1 MKKMSLMF
9 PRKMKYTY
17 YVCSLIFVLSQVVLS
32 LANSISVYVLGK
44 IFDSIS
50 LHNVLIYLIIVLI
63 SIYILEGILVVI
75 RDIFREIVK
84 TDMQNALRNRLISGY
99 FSVETN
105 NDINK
110 HGEIFEMIV
119 TQSNEF
125 CFDSWQLLCKS
136 IEIITSITVTAYII
150 LSMNVTLSALLL
162 IVIPILSFITIKAMS
177 VASKTHVT
185 RQKANRIYMGIFSE
199 MVYVAKEIRIFNI
212 YGVLGKKFYEAKE
225 QKFAADLKHKRA
237 ILFCRVI
244 EKVSYI
250 IAYVFVLCF
259 GLFLKSKGTLSIGA
273 IIAFMG
279 YVSILLE
286 QFSQINYIYD
296 MRVNNNY
303 LYKAFE
309 PFLENLNEDEKSN
322 KRLDK
327 EIISLKADNIC
338 FAYSEGDM
346 IISNLSFEIKSGDL
360 VFINGASGLGKST
373 LLKLLIKILNVKN
386 GKLMLNGIDYT
397 ELFSEDIRKH
407 IAYLSQKPFIF
418 DGTIF
423 ENIKW
428 ANEKISEKDAAV
440 ALESVGLYELGLDE
454 FIGET
459 GRQLSGGEKQRIAL
473 ARCIVKKAPVLI
485 FDEPFSQIDIASERI
500 ISEYILKQKNKI
512 RIIVSHNLE
521 MQKYADIVIS
531 FNDGEINVQNIKA
544 TNIKA

>member
-63 SIYILEGILVVI
+63 FMYVLEGLFIVI
-75 RDIFREIVK
+75 RDIFREIIK
-84 TDMQNALRNRLISGY
+84 TDMQSSLRNRLMLGY
-99 FSVETN
+99 FSTETDN
-105 NDINK
+105 GIDK

-125 CFDSWQLLCKS
+125 CFDSWQMICKG
-136 IEIITSITVTAYII
+136 IEITTSIGVTTYII
-150 LSMNVTLSALLL
+150 LHMNVSLSVVLL
-162 IVIPILSFITIKAMS
+162 IIIPILSFITIKAMS
-177 VASKTHVT
+177 IASKTHII
-185 RQKANRIYMGIFSE
+185 RQNADRTYMGIFSE
-199 MVYVAKEIRIFNI
+199 ITYLAKEIRIFNI
-212 YGVLGKKFYEAKE
+212 YNVLGNKFHEAKE
-225 QKFAADLKHKRA
+225 QKFEADLKHKKA
-237 ILFCRVI
+237 ILFCRSI
-244 EKVSYI
+244 EKISYI

-259 GLFLKSKGTLSIGA
+259 GLFLRSKGTLSIGE

-296 MRVNNNY
+296 MKVNNNY

-309 PFLENLNEDEKSN
+309 PFLRNNNEDKKSYT
-322 KRLDK
+322 KIFK
-327 EIISLKADNIC
+327 EINSIKADNIS
-338 FAYSEGDM
+338 FSYYEGEP
-346 IISNLSFEIKSGDL
+346 IISNLNFEINRGDF
-360 VFINGASGLGKST
+360 VFIHGLSGSGKT
-373 LLKLLIKILNVKN
+373 TLIKLILKIMNVKN
-386 GKLMLNGIDYT
+386 GRLMLNGINYT
-397 ELFSEDIRKH
+397 EISGEEIRNC

-428 ANEKISEKDAAV
+428 ANETISEEDAV
-440 ALESVGLYELGLDE
+440 NALNTVGLSELSLNE
-454 FIGET
+454 LIGET

-473 ARCIVKKAPVLI
+473 ARCIVKEAPILI
-485 FDEPFSQIDIASERI
+485 FDEPFSQIDEASEKI

-512 RIIVSHNLE
+512 RIVVSHKLE
-521 MQKYADIVIS
+521 MQNLADFIIY
-531 FNDGEINVQNIKA
+531 FKDGEINVQN
-544 TNIKA
+544 N

>member
-63 SIYILEGILVVI
+63 SMYVLEGLFVVI
-75 RDIFREIVK
+75 RDIFREIIK
-84 TDMQNALRNRLISGY
+84 TDMQSSLRNRLMLGY
-99 FSVETN
+99 FSTETDN
-105 NDINK
+105 GIDK

-125 CFDSWQLLCKS
+125 CFDSWQMICKG
-136 IEIITSITVTAYII
+136 IEITTSIGVTTYII
-150 LSMNVTLSALLL
+150 LHMNVSLSVVLL
-162 IVIPILSFITIKAMS
+162 IIIPILSFITIKAMS
-177 VASKTHVT
+177 IASKTHVI
-185 RQKANRIYMGIFSE
+185 RQNADRTYMGIFSE
-199 MVYVAKEIRIFNI
+199 LTYLAKEIRIFNI
-212 YGVLGKKFYEAKE
+212 YNVLGNKFHEAKE
-225 QKFAADLKHKRA
+225 QKFEADLKHKKA
-237 ILFCRVI
+237 ILFCKSI
-244 EKVSYI
+244 EKISYI

-259 GLFLKSKGTLSIGA
+259 GLFLKSKGTLSIGE

-296 MRVNNNY
+296 MKVNNNY

-309 PFLENLNEDEKSN
+309 PFLRNNNEDKKSYT
-322 KRLDK
+322 KILK
-327 EIISLKADNIC
+327 EINSIKADNIS
-338 FAYSEGDM
+338 FSYYEGEP
-346 IISNLSFEIKSGDL
+346 IISNLNFEINRGDFIFIHGLSG
-360 VFINGASGLGKST
+360 SGKTTLIKL
-373 LLKLLIKILNVKN
+373 LLKIMNVKN
-386 GKLMLNGIDYT
+386 GRLMLNGINYT
-397 ELFSEDIRKH
+397 EISGEEIRNC

-428 ANEKISEKDAAV
+428 ANETISEEDAV
-440 ALESVGLYELGLDE
+440 NALNTVGLSELSLNE
-454 FIGET
+454 LIGET

-473 ARCIVKKAPVLI
+473 ARCIVKEAPILI
-485 FDEPFSQIDIASERI
+485 FDEPFSQIDEASEKI

-512 RIIVSHNLE
+512 RIIVSHKLE
-521 MQKYADIVIS
+521 MQNLADIIIS
-531 FNDGEINVQNIKA
+531 FKEGEINVQN
-544 TNIKA
+544 N

>member
-17 YVCSLIFVLSQVVLS
+17 YVCSLIFVFSQVVLS
-32 LANSISVYVLGK
+32 LANSVSVYVLGK

-50 LHNVLIYLIIVLI
+50 LHNVLIYLIVVLI

-125 CFDSWQLLCKS
+125 CFDSWQMICKG
-136 IEIITSITVTAYII
+136 IEITTSIGVTTYII
-150 LSMNVTLSALLL
+150 LHMNVSLSVVLL
-162 IVIPILSFITIKAMS
+162 IIIPILSFITIKAMS
-177 VASKTHVT
+177 IASKTHVI
-185 RQKANRIYMGIFSE
+185 RQNADRTYMGIFSE
-199 MVYVAKEIRIFNI
+199 LTYLAKEIRIFNI
-212 YGVLGKKFYEAKE
+212 YNVLGNKFHEAKE
-225 QKFAADLKHKRA
+225 QKFEADLKHKKA
-237 ILFCRVI
+237 ILFCRSI
-244 EKVSYI
+244 EKISYI

-259 GLFLKSKGTLSIGA
+259 GLFLRSKGTLSIGE

-296 MRVNNNY
+296 MKVNNNY

-309 PFLENLNEDEKSN
+309 PFLRNNNEDKKSYT
-322 KRLDK
+322 KTFK
-327 EIISLKADNIC
+327 EINSIKADNIS
-338 FAYSEGDM
+338 FSYYEGEP
-346 IISNLSFEIKSGDL
+346 IISNLNFEINRGDF
-360 VFINGASGLGKST
+360 VFIHGLSGSGKT
-373 LLKLLIKILNVKN
+373 TLIKLLLKIMNVKN
-386 GKLMLNGIDYT
+386 GRLMLNGINYT
-397 ELFSEDIRKH
+397 EISGEEIRNC

-428 ANEKISEKDAAV
+428 ANETISEEDAV
-440 ALESVGLYELGLDE
+440 NALNTVGLAELSLNE
-454 FIGET
+454 LIGET

-473 ARCIVKKAPVLI
+473 ARCIVKEAPILI
-485 FDEPFSQIDIASERI
+485 FDEPFSQIDEASEKI

-512 RIIVSHNLE
+512 RIVVSHKLE
-521 MQKYADIVIS
+521 MQNHADFIIS
-531 FNDGEINVQNIKA
+531 FKDGEINVQN
-544 TNIKA
+544 N

>member
-63 SIYILEGILVVI
+63 SMYVLEGLFVVI
-75 RDIFREIVK
+75 RDIFREIIK
-84 TDMQNALRNRLISGY
+84 TDMQSSLRNRLMLGY
-99 FSVETN
+99 FSTETDN
-105 NDINK
+105 GIDK

-125 CFDSWQLLCKS
+125 CFDSWQMICKG
-136 IEIITSITVTAYII
+136 IEITTSIGVTTYII
-150 LSMNVTLSALLL
+150 LHMNVSLSVVLL
-162 IVIPILSFITIKAMS
+162 IIIPILSFITIKAMS
-177 VASKTHVT
+177 IASKTHVI
-185 RQKANRIYMGIFSE
+185 RQNADRTYMGIFSE
-199 MVYVAKEIRIFNI
+199 LTYLAKEIRIFNI
-212 YGVLGKKFYEAKE
+212 YNVLGNKFHEAKE
-225 QKFAADLKHKRA
+225 QKFEADLKHKKA
-237 ILFCRVI
+237 ILFCRSI
-244 EKVSYI
+244 EKNSYI

-259 GLFLKSKGTLSIGA
+259 GLFLRSKGTLSIGE

-296 MRVNNNY
+296 MKVNNNY

-309 PFLENLNEDEKSN
+309 PFLRNNNEDKKSYT
-322 KRLDK
+322 KIFK
-327 EIISLKADNIC
+327 EINSIKADNIS
-338 FAYSEGDM
+338 FSYYEGEP
-346 IISNLSFEIKSGDL
+346 IISNLNFEINRGDFIFIHGLSG
-360 VFINGASGLGKST
+360 SGKTTLIKL
-373 LLKLLIKILNVKN
+373 LLKIMNVKN
-386 GKLMLNGIDYT
+386 GRLMLNGINYT
-397 ELFSEDIRKH
+397 EISGEEIRNC

-428 ANEKISEKDAAV
+428 ANETISEEDAV
-440 ALESVGLYELGLDE
+440 NALNTVGLAELSLNE
-454 FIGET
+454 LIGET

-473 ARCIVKKAPVLI
+473 ARCIVKEAPILI
-485 FDEPFSQIDIASERI
+485 FDEPFSQIDEASEKI

-512 RIIVSHNLE
+512 RIIVSHKLE
-521 MQKYADIVIS
+521 MQNLADIIIS
-531 FNDGEINVQNIKA
+531 FKDGEINVQN
-544 TNIKA
+544 N

>member
-17 YVCSLIFVLSQVVLS
+17 YVCSLIFVFSQVVLS

-63 SIYILEGILVVI
+63 SMYVLEGLFVVI
-75 RDIFREIVK
+75 RDIFREIIK
-84 TDMQNALRNRLISGY
+84 TDMQSLLRNRLILGY
-99 FSVETN
+99 FSTETDN
-105 NDINK
+105 GIDK

-125 CFDSWQLLCKS
+125 CFDSWQMICKG
-136 IEIITSITVTAYII
+136 IEITTSIGVTTYII
-150 LSMNVTLSALLL
+150 LHMNVSLSVVLL
-162 IVIPILSFITIKAMS
+162 IIIPILSFITIKAMS
-177 VASKTHVT
+177 IASKTHVI
-185 RQKANRIYMGIFSE
+185 RQNADRTYMGIFSE
-199 MVYVAKEIRIFNI
+199 LTYLAKEIRIFNI
-212 YGVLGKKFYEAKE
+212 YNVLGNKFHEAKE
-225 QKFAADLKHKRA
+225 QKFEADLKHKKA
-237 ILFCRVI
+237 ILFCRSI
-244 EKVSYI
+244 EKISYI

-259 GLFLKSKGTLSIGA
+259 GLFLRSKGTLSIGE

-296 MRVNNNY
+296 MKVNNNY

-309 PFLENLNEDEKSN
+309 PFLRNNNEDKKSYT
-322 KRLDK
+322 KTFK
-327 EIISLKADNIC
+327 EINSIKADNIS
-338 FAYSEGDM
+338 FSYYEGEP
-346 IISNLSFEIKSGDL
+346 IISNLNFEINRGDFIFIHGLSG
-360 VFINGASGLGKST
+360 SGKTTLIKL
-373 LLKLLIKILNVKN
+373 LLKIMNVKN
-386 GKLMLNGIDYT
+386 GRLMLNGINYT
-397 ELFSEDIRKH
+397 EISGEEIRNC

-428 ANEKISEKDAAV
+428 ANETISEEDAV
-440 ALESVGLYELGLDE
+440 NALNTVGLAELSLNE
-454 FIGET
+454 LIGET

-473 ARCIVKKAPVLI
+473 ARCIVKEAPILI
-485 FDEPFSQIDIASERI
+485 FDEPFSQIDEASEKI

-512 RIIVSHNLE
+512 RIVVSHKLE
-521 MQKYADIVIS
+521 MQNHADFIIS
-531 FNDGEINVQNIKA
+531 FKDGEINVQN
-544 TNIKA
+544 N

>member
-17 YVCSLIFVLSQVVLS
+17 YVCSLIFVFSQVVLS
-32 LANSISVYVLGK
+32 LANSVSVYVLGK

-50 LHNVLIYLIIVLI
+50 LHNVLIYLIVVLI

-125 CFDSWQLLCKS
+125 CFDSWQMICKG
-136 IEIITSITVTAYII
+136 IEILTSIGVTTYII
-150 LSMNVTLSALLL
+150 LHMNVSLSVVLL
-162 IVIPILSFITIKAMS
+162 IIIPILSFITIKAMS
-177 VASKTHVT
+177 IASKTHVI
-185 RQKANRIYMGIFSE
+185 RQNADRTYMGIFSE
-199 MVYVAKEIRIFNI
+199 ITYLAKEIRIFNI
-212 YGVLGKKFYEAKE
+212 YNVLGNKFHEAKE
-225 QKFAADLKHKRA
+225 QKFEADLKHKKA
-237 ILFCRVI
+237 ILFCRSI
-244 EKVSYI
+244 EKISYI

-259 GLFLKSKGTLSIGA
+259 GLFLRSKGTLSIGE

-296 MRVNNNY
+296 MKVNNNY

-309 PFLENLNEDEKSN
+309 PFLRNNNEDKKSYTKIFKDIN
-322 KRLDK
+322 S
-327 EIISLKADNIC
+327 IKADNIS
-338 FAYSEGDM
+338 FSYYEGEP
-346 IISNLSFEIKSGDL
+346 IISNLNFEINRGDFIFIHGLSG
-360 VFINGASGLGKST
+360 SGKT
-373 LLKLLIKILNVKN
+373 TLIKLILKIMNVKN
-386 GKLMLNGIDYT
+386 GRLMLNGINYT
-397 ELFSEDIRKH
+397 EISGEEIRNC

-428 ANEKISEKDAAV
+428 ANETISEEDAV
-440 ALESVGLYELGLDE
+440 SALETVGLSELSLNE
-454 FIGET
+454 LIGET

-473 ARCIVKKAPVLI
+473 ARCIVKEAPILI
-485 FDEPFSQIDIASERI
+485 FDEPFSQIDEASEKI

-512 RIIVSHNLE
+512 RIVVSHKLE
-521 MQKYADIVIS
+521 MQNHADFIIS
-531 FNDGEINVQNIKA
+531 FKDGEINVQN
-544 TNIKA
+544 N

>member
-63 SIYILEGILVVI
+63 SMYVLEGLFVVI
-75 RDIFREIVK
+75 RDIFREIIK
-84 TDMQNALRNRLISGY
+84 TDMQSSLRNRLMLGY
-99 FSVETN
+99 FSTETDN
-105 NDINK
+105 GIDK

-125 CFDSWQLLCKS
+125 CFDSWQMICKG
-136 IEIITSITVTAYII
+136 IEITTSIGVTTYII
-150 LSMNVTLSALLL
+150 LHMNVSLSVVLL
-162 IVIPILSFITIKAMS
+162 IIIPILSFITIKAMS
-177 VASKTHVT
+177 IASKTHVI
-185 RQKANRIYMGIFSE
+185 RQNADRTYMGIFSE
-199 MVYVAKEIRIFNI
+199 LTYLAKEIRIFNI
-212 YGVLGKKFYEAKE
+212 YNVLGNKFHEAKE
-225 QKFAADLKHKRA
+225 QKFEADLKHKKA
-237 ILFCRVI
+237 ILFCKSI
-244 EKVSYI
+244 EKISYI

-259 GLFLKSKGTLSIGA
+259 GLFLKSKGMLSIGE

-296 MRVNNNY
+296 MKVNNNY

-309 PFLENLNEDEKSN
+309 PFLRNNNEDKKSYT
-322 KRLDK
+322 KIFK
-327 EIISLKADNIC
+327 EINSIKADNIS
-338 FAYSEGDM
+338 FSYYEGEP
-346 IISNLSFEIKSGDL
+346 IISNLNFEINRGDFIFIHGLSG
-360 VFINGASGLGKST
+360 SGKTTLIKL
-373 LLKLLIKILNVKN
+373 LLKIMNVKN
-386 GKLMLNGIDYT
+386 GRLMLNGINYT
-397 ELFSEDIRKH
+397 EISGEEIRNC

-428 ANEKISEKDAAV
+428 ANETISEEDAV
-440 ALESVGLYELGLDE
+440 NALNTVGLSELSLNE
-454 FIGET
+454 LIGET

-473 ARCIVKKAPVLI
+473 ARCIVKEAPILI
-485 FDEPFSQIDIASERI
+485 FDEPFSQIDEASEKI

-512 RIIVSHNLE
+512 RIIVSHKLE
-521 MQKYADIVIS
+521 MQNLADIIIS
-531 FNDGEINVQNIKA
+531 FKEGEINVQN
-544 TNIKA
+544 N

>member
-63 SIYILEGILVVI
+63 SMYVLEGLFVVI
-75 RDIFREIVK
+75 RDIFREIIK
-84 TDMQNALRNRLISGY
+84 TDMQSSLRNRLMLGY
-99 FSVETN
+99 FSTETDN
-105 NDINK
+105 GIDK

-125 CFDSWQLLCKS
+125 CFDSWQMICKG
-136 IEIITSITVTAYII
+136 IEITTSIGVTTYII
-150 LSMNVTLSALLL
+150 LHMNVSLSVVLL
-162 IVIPILSFITIKAMS
+162 IIIPILSFITIKAMS
-177 VASKTHVT
+177 IASKTHVI
-185 RQKANRIYMGIFSE
+185 RQNADRTYMGIFSE
-199 MVYVAKEIRIFNI
+199 LTYLAKEIRIFNI
-212 YGVLGKKFYEAKE
+212 YNVLGNKFHEAKE
-225 QKFAADLKHKRA
+225 QKFEADLKHKKA
-237 ILFCRVI
+237 ILFCKSI
-244 EKVSYI
+244 EKISYI

-259 GLFLKSKGTLSIGA
+259 GLFLRSKGTLSIGE

-296 MRVNNNY
+296 MKVNNNY

-309 PFLENLNEDEKSN
+309 PFLRNNNEDKKSYT
-322 KRLDK
+322 KTFK
-327 EIISLKADNIC
+327 EINSIKADNIS
-338 FAYSEGDM
+338 FSYYEGEP
-346 IISNLSFEIKSGDL
+346 IISNLNFEINRGDF
-360 VFINGASGLGKST
+360 VFIHGLSGSGKT
-373 LLKLLIKILNVKN
+373 TLIKLLLKIMNVKN
-386 GKLMLNGIDYT
+386 GRLMLNGINYT
-397 ELFSEDIRKH
+397 EISGEEIRNC

-428 ANEKISEKDAAV
+428 ANETISEEDAV
-440 ALESVGLYELGLDE
+440 NALNTVGLAELSLNE
-454 FIGET
+454 LIGET

-473 ARCIVKKAPVLI
+473 ARCIVKEAPILI
-485 FDEPFSQIDIASERI
+485 FDEPFSQIDEASEKI

-512 RIIVSHNLE
+512 RIVVSHKLE
-521 MQKYADIVIS
+521 MQNHADFIIS
-531 FNDGEINVQNIKA
+531 FKDGEINVQN
-544 TNIKA
+544 N

>member
-63 SIYILEGILVVI
+63 SMYVLEGLFVVI
-75 RDIFREIVK
+75 RDIFREIIK
-84 TDMQNALRNRLISGY
+84 TDMQSSLRNRLMLGY
-99 FSVETN
+99 FSTETDN
-105 NDINK
+105 GIDK

-125 CFDSWQLLCKS
+125 CFDSWQMICKG
-136 IEIITSITVTAYII
+136 IEITTSIGVTTYII
-150 LSMNVTLSALLL
+150 LHMNVSLSVVLL
-162 IVIPILSFITIKAMS
+162 IIIPILSFITIKAMS
-177 VASKTHVT
+177 IASKTHVI
-185 RQKANRIYMGIFSE
+185 RQNADRTYMGIFSE
-199 MVYVAKEIRIFNI
+199 LTYLAKEIRIFNI
-212 YGVLGKKFYEAKE
+212 YNVLGNKFHEAKE
-225 QKFAADLKHKRA
+225 QKFEADLKHKKA
-237 ILFCRVI
+237 ILFCKSI
-244 EKVSYI
+244 EKISYI

-259 GLFLKSKGTLSIGA
+259 GLFLKSKGTLSIGE

-296 MRVNNNY
+296 MKVNNNY

-309 PFLENLNEDEKSN
+309 PFLRNNNEDKKSYT
-322 KRLDK
+322 KIFK
-327 EIISLKADNIC
+327 EINSIKADNIS
-338 FAYSEGDM
+338 FSYYEGEP
-346 IISNLSFEIKSGDL
+346 IISNLNFEINRGDFIFIHGLSG
-360 VFINGASGLGKST
+360 SGKTTLIKL
-373 LLKLLIKILNVKN
+373 LLKIMNVKN
-386 GKLMLNGIDYT
+386 GRLMLNGINYT
-397 ELFSEDIRKH
+397 EISGEEIRNC

-428 ANEKISEKDAAV
+428 ANETISEEDAV
-440 ALESVGLYELGLDE
+440 NALNTVGLSELSLNE
-454 FIGET
+454 LIGET

-473 ARCIVKKAPVLI
+473 ARCIVKEAPILI
-485 FDEPFSQIDIASERI
+485 FDEPFSQIDEASEKI

-512 RIIVSHNLE
+512 RIIVSHKLE
-521 MQKYADIVIS
+521 MQNLADIIIS
-531 FNDGEINVQNIKA
+531 FKEGEINVQN
-544 TNIKA
+544 N

>member
-1 MKKMSLMF
+1 MKKIRLML
-9 PRKMKYTY
+9 PRNMKYTY
-17 YVCSLIFVLSQVVLS
+17 YVCIVFFALSQFVLS
-32 LANSISVYVLGK
+32 LANCISVYVLGK

-50 LHNVLIYLIIVLI
+50 TKNTLIHLMVVLI
-63 SIYILEGILVVI
+63 SMYVLEGLFVVI
-75 RDIFREIVK
+75 RDIFREIIK
-84 TDMQNALRNRLISGY
+84 TDMQSSLRNRLMAGY
-99 FSVETN
+99 FSTETD
-105 NDINK
+105 NDIDK

-125 CFDSWQLLCKS
+125 CFDSWQMICKG
-136 IEIITSITVTAYII
+136 IEITTSIGVTTYII
-150 LSMNVTLSALLL
+150 LHMNVSLSVVLL
-162 IVIPILSFITIKAMS
+162 IIIPILSFITIKAMS
-177 VASKTHVT
+177 VASKTHVI
-185 RQKANRIYMGIFSE
+185 RQNADRTYMGIFSE
-199 MVYVAKEIRIFNI
+199 LAYLAKEIRIFNI
-212 YGVLGKKFYEAKE
+212 YNVLGNKFHEAKE
-225 QKFAADLKHKRA
+225 QKFEADLKHKKA
-237 ILFCRVI
+237 ILFCRSI
-244 EKVSYI
+244 EKISYI

-259 GLFLKSKGTLSIGA
+259 GLFLRSKGRLSIGE

-397 ELFSEDIRKH
+397 EFFGEDIRKH

-428 ANEKISEKDAAV
+428 ANEKISEKDAVV
-440 ALESVGLYELGLDE
+440 ALESVGLYELGLNE

-500 ISEYILKQKNKI
+500 ISEYILKHKNKI

>member
-17 YVCSLIFVLSQVVLS
+17 YVCSLIFVFSQVVLS

-63 SIYILEGILVVI
+63 SMYVLEGLFVVI
-75 RDIFREIVK
+75 RDIFREIIK
-84 TDMQNALRNRLISGY
+84 TDMQSSLRNRLMLGY
-99 FSVETN
+99 FSTETDN
-105 NDINK
+105 GIDK

-125 CFDSWQLLCKS
+125 CFDSWQMICKG
-136 IEIITSITVTAYII
+136 IEITTSIGVTTYII
-150 LSMNVTLSALLL
+150 LHMNVSLSVVLL
-162 IVIPILSFITIKAMS
+162 IIIPILSFITIKAMS
-177 VASKTHVT
+177 IASKTHVI
-185 RQKANRIYMGIFSE
+185 RQNADRTYMGIFSE
-199 MVYVAKEIRIFNI
+199 LTYLAKEIRIFNI
-212 YGVLGKKFYEAKE
+212 YNVLGNKFHEAKE
-225 QKFAADLKHKRA
+225 QKFEADLKHKKA
-237 ILFCRVI
+237 ILFCKSI
-244 EKVSYI
+244 EKISYI

-259 GLFLKSKGTLSIGA
+259 GLFLKSKGTLSIGE

-296 MRVNNNY
+296 MKVNNNY

-309 PFLENLNEDEKSN
+309 PFLRNNNEDKKSYT
-322 KRLDK
+322 KILK
-327 EIISLKADNIC
+327 EINSIKADNIS
-338 FAYSEGDM
+338 FSYYEGEP
-346 IISNLSFEIKSGDL
+346 IISNLNFEINRGDFIFIHGLSG
-360 VFINGASGLGKST
+360 SGKTTLIKL
-373 LLKLLIKILNVKN
+373 LLKIMNVKN
-386 GKLMLNGIDYT
+386 GRLMLNGINYT
-397 ELFSEDIRKH
+397 EISGEEIRNC

-428 ANEKISEKDAAV
+428 ANETISEEDAV
-440 ALESVGLYELGLDE
+440 NALNTVGLSELSLNE
-454 FIGET
+454 LIGET

-473 ARCIVKKAPVLI
+473 ARCIVKEAPILI
-485 FDEPFSQIDIASERI
+485 FDEPFSQIDEASEKI

-512 RIIVSHNLE
+512 RIIVSHKLE
-521 MQKYADIVIS
+521 MQNLADIIIS
-531 FNDGEINVQNIKA
+531 FKEGEINVQN
-544 TNIKA
+544 N

>member
-63 SIYILEGILVVI
+63 SMYVLEGLFVVI
-75 RDIFREIVK
+75 RDIFREIIK
-84 TDMQNALRNRLISGY
+84 TDMQSSLRNRLMLGY
-99 FSVETN
+99 FSTETDN
-105 NDINK
+105 GIDK

-125 CFDSWQLLCKS
+125 CFDSWQMICKG
-136 IEIITSITVTAYII
+136 IEITTSIGVTTYII
-150 LSMNVTLSALLL
+150 LHMNVSLSVVLL
-162 IVIPILSFITIKAMS
+162 IIIPILSFITIKAMS
-177 VASKTHVT
+177 IASKTHVI
-185 RQKANRIYMGIFSE
+185 RQNADRTYMGIFSE
-199 MVYVAKEIRIFNI
+199 LTYLAKEIRIFNI
-212 YGVLGKKFYEAKE
+212 YNVLGNKFHEAKE
-225 QKFAADLKHKRA
+225 QKFEADLKHKKA
-237 ILFCRVI
+237 ILFCRSI
-244 EKVSYI
+244 EKISYI

-259 GLFLKSKGTLSIGA
+259 GLFLRSKGTLSIGE

-296 MRVNNNY
+296 MKVNNNY

-309 PFLENLNEDEKSN
+309 PFLRNNNEDKKSYT
-322 KRLDK
+322 KTFK
-327 EIISLKADNIC
+327 EINSIKADNIS
-338 FAYSEGDM
+338 FSYYEGEP
-346 IISNLSFEIKSGDL
+346 IISNLNFEINRGDF
-360 VFINGASGLGKST
+360 VFIHGLSGSGKT
-373 LLKLLIKILNVKN
+373 TLIKLLLKIMNVKN
-386 GKLMLNGIDYT
+386 GRLMLNGINYT
-397 ELFSEDIRKH
+397 EISGEEIRNC

-428 ANEKISEKDAAV
+428 ANETISEEDAV
-440 ALESVGLYELGLDE
+440 NALNTVGLAELSLNE
-454 FIGET
+454 LIGET

-473 ARCIVKKAPVLI
+473 ARCIVKEAPILI
-485 FDEPFSQIDIASERI
+485 FDEPFSQIDEASEKI

-512 RIIVSHNLE
+512 RIVVSHKLE
-521 MQKYADIVIS
+521 MQNHADFIIS
-531 FNDGEINVQNIKA
+531 FKDGKINVQN
-544 TNIKA
+544 N

>member
-63 SIYILEGILVVI
+63 SMYVLEGLFVVI
-75 RDIFREIVK
+75 RDIFREIIK
-84 TDMQNALRNRLISGY
+84 TDMQSSLRNRLMLGY
-99 FSVETN
+99 FSTETDN
-105 NDINK
+105 GIDK

-125 CFDSWQLLCKS
+125 CFDSWQMICKG
-136 IEIITSITVTAYII
+136 IEITTSIGVTTYII
-150 LSMNVTLSALLL
+150 LHMNVSLSVVLL
-162 IVIPILSFITIKAMS
+162 IIIPILSFITIKAMS
-177 VASKTHVT
+177 IASKTHVI
-185 RQKANRIYMGIFSE
+185 RQNADRTYMGIFSE
-199 MVYVAKEIRIFNI
+199 LTYLAKEIRIFNI
-212 YGVLGKKFYEAKE
+212 YNVLGNKFHEAKE
-225 QKFAADLKHKRA
+225 QKFEADLKHKKA
-237 ILFCRVI
+237 ILFCKLI
-244 EKVSYI
+244 EKISYI

-259 GLFLKSKGTLSIGA
+259 GLFLKSKGTLSIGE

-296 MRVNNNY
+296 MKVNNNY

-309 PFLENLNEDEKSN
+309 PFLRNNNEDKKSYT
-322 KRLDK
+322 KILK
-327 EIISLKADNIC
+327 EINSIKADNIS
-338 FAYSEGDM
+338 FSYYEGEP
-346 IISNLSFEIKSGDL
+346 IISNLNFEINRGDFIFIHGLSG
-360 VFINGASGLGKST
+360 SGKTTLIKL
-373 LLKLLIKILNVKN
+373 LLKIMNVKN
-386 GKLMLNGIDYT
+386 GRLMLNGINYT
-397 ELFSEDIRKH
+397 EISGEEIRNC

-428 ANEKISEKDAAV
+428 ANETISEEDAV
-440 ALESVGLYELGLDE
+440 NALNTVGLAELSLNE
-454 FIGET
+454 LIGET

-473 ARCIVKKAPVLI
+473 ARCIVKEAPILI
-485 FDEPFSQIDIASERI
+485 FDEPFSQIDEASEKI

-512 RIIVSHNLE
+512 RIIVSHKLE
-521 MQKYADIVIS
+521 MQNLADIIIS
-531 FNDGEINVQNIKA
+531 FKDGEINVQN
-544 TNIKA
+544 N

>member
-63 SIYILEGILVVI
+63 SMYVLEGLFVVI
-75 RDIFREIVK
+75 RDIFREIIK
-84 TDMQNALRNRLISGY
+84 TDMQSSLRNRLMLGY
-99 FSVETN
+99 FSTETDN
-105 NDINK
+105 GIDK

-125 CFDSWQLLCKS
+125 CFDSWQMICKG
-136 IEIITSITVTAYII
+136 IEITTSIGVTTYII
-150 LSMNVTLSALLL
+150 LHMNVSLSVVLL
-162 IVIPILSFITIKAMS
+162 IIIPILSFITIKAMS
-177 VASKTHVT
+177 IASKTHVI
-185 RQKANRIYMGIFSE
+185 RQNADRTYMGIFSE
-199 MVYVAKEIRIFNI
+199 LTYLAKEIRIFNI
-212 YGVLGKKFYEAKE
+212 YNVLGNKFHEAKE
-225 QKFAADLKHKRA
+225 QKFEADLKHKKA
-237 ILFCRVI
+237 ILFCRSI
-244 EKVSYI
+244 EKISYI

-259 GLFLKSKGTLSIGA
+259 GLFLRSKGTLSIGE

-296 MRVNNNY
+296 MKVNNNY

-309 PFLENLNEDEKSN
+309 PFLRNNNEDKKSYT
-322 KRLDK
+322 KTFK
-327 EIISLKADNIC
+327 EINSIKADNIS
-338 FAYSEGDM
+338 FSYYEGEP
-346 IISNLSFEIKSGDL
+346 IISNLNFEINRGDF
-360 VFINGASGLGKST
+360 VFIHGLSGSGKT
-373 LLKLLIKILNVKN
+373 TLIKLLLKIMNVKN
-386 GKLMLNGIDYT
+386 GRLMLNGINYT
-397 ELFSEDIRKH
+397 EISGEEIRNC

-428 ANEKISEKDAAV
+428 ANETISEEDAV
-440 ALESVGLYELGLDE
+440 NALNTVGLAELSLNE
-454 FIGET
+454 LIGET

-473 ARCIVKKAPVLI
+473 ARCIVKEAPILI
-485 FDEPFSQIDIASERI
+485 FDEPFSQIDEASEKI

-512 RIIVSHNLE
+512 RIVVSHKLE
-521 MQKYADIVIS
+521 MQNHADFIIS
-531 FNDGEINVQNIKA
+531 FKDGEINVQN
-544 TNIKA
+544 N

>member
-63 SIYILEGILVVI
+63 SMYVLEGLFVVI
-75 RDIFREIVK
+75 RDIFREIIK
-84 TDMQNALRNRLISGY
+84 TDMQSSLRNRLMLGY
-99 FSVETN
+99 FSTETDN
-105 NDINK
+105 GIDK

-125 CFDSWQLLCKS
+125 CFDSWQMICKG
-136 IEIITSITVTAYII
+136 IEITTSIGVTTYII
-150 LSMNVTLSALLL
+150 LHMNVSLSVVLL
-162 IVIPILSFITIKAMS
+162 IIIPILSFITIKAMS
-177 VASKTHVT
+177 IASKTHVI
-185 RQKANRIYMGIFSE
+185 RQNADRTYMGIFSE
-199 MVYVAKEIRIFNI
+199 LTYLAKEIRIFNI
-212 YGVLGKKFYEAKE
+212 YNVLGNKFHEAKE
-225 QKFAADLKHKRA
+225 QKFEADLKHKKA
-237 ILFCRVI
+237 ILFCKSI
-244 EKVSYI
+244 EKISYI

-259 GLFLKSKGTLSIGA
+259 GLFLKSKGTLSIGE

-296 MRVNNNY
+296 MKVNNNY

-309 PFLENLNEDEKSN
+309 PFLRNNNEDKKSYT
-322 KRLDK
+322 KIFK
-327 EIISLKADNIC
+327 EINSIKADNIS
-338 FAYSEGDM
+338 FSYYEGEP
-346 IISNLSFEIKSGDL
+346 IISNLNFEINRGDFIFIHGLSG
-360 VFINGASGLGKST
+360 SGKTTLIKL
-373 LLKLLIKILNVKN
+373 LLKIMNVKN
-386 GKLMLNGIDYT
+386 GRLMLNGINYT
-397 ELFSEDIRKH
+397 EISGEEIRNC

-428 ANEKISEKDAAV
+428 ANETISEEDAV
-440 ALESVGLYELGLDE
+440 NALNTVGLSELSLNE
-454 FIGET
+454 LIGET

-473 ARCIVKKAPVLI
+473 ARCIVKEAPILI
-485 FDEPFSQIDIASERI
+485 FDEPFSQIDEASEKI

-512 RIIVSHNLE
+512 RIIVSHKLE
-521 MQKYADIVIS
+521 MQNLADIIIS
-531 FNDGEINVQNIKA
+531 FKEGEINIQN
-544 TNIKA
+544 N

>member
-9 PRKMKYTY
+9 SRKMKYTY

-63 SIYILEGILVVI
+63 SMYVLEGLFVVI
-75 RDIFREIVK
+75 RDIFREIIK
-84 TDMQNALRNRLISGY
+84 TDMQSSLRNRLMLGY
-99 FSVETN
+99 FSTETDN
-105 NDINK
+105 GIDK

-125 CFDSWQLLCKS
+125 CFDSWQMICKG
-136 IEIITSITVTAYII
+136 IEITTSIGVTTYII
-150 LSMNVTLSALLL
+150 LHMNVSLSVVLL
-162 IVIPILSFITIKAMS
+162 IIIPILSFITIKAMS
-177 VASKTHVT
+177 IASKTHVI
-185 RQKANRIYMGIFSE
+185 RQNADRTYMGIFSE
-199 MVYVAKEIRIFNI
+199 LTYLAKEIRIFNI
-212 YGVLGKKFYEAKE
+212 YNVLGNKFHEAKE
-225 QKFAADLKHKRA
+225 QKFEADLKHKKA
-237 ILFCRVI
+237 ILFCKSI
-244 EKVSYI
+244 EKISYI

-259 GLFLKSKGTLSIGA
+259 GLFLKSKGTLSIGE

-296 MRVNNNY
+296 MKVNNNY

-309 PFLENLNEDEKSN
+309 PFLRNNNEDKKSYT
-322 KRLDK
+322 KIFK
-327 EIISLKADNIC
+327 EINSIKADNIS
-338 FAYSEGDM
+338 FSYYEGEP
-346 IISNLSFEIKSGDL
+346 IISNLNFEINRGDFIFIHGLSG
-360 VFINGASGLGKST
+360 SGKTTLIKL
-373 LLKLLIKILNVKN
+373 LLKIMNVKN
-386 GKLMLNGIDYT
+386 GRLMLNGINYT
-397 ELFSEDIRKH
+397 EISGEEIRNC

-428 ANEKISEKDAAV
+428 ANETISEEDAV
-440 ALESVGLYELGLDE
+440 NALNTVGLSELSLNE
-454 FIGET
+454 LIGET

-473 ARCIVKKAPVLI
+473 ARCIVKEAPILI
-485 FDEPFSQIDIASERI
+485 FDEPFSQIDEASEKI

-512 RIIVSHNLE
+512 RIIVSHKLE
-521 MQKYADIVIS
+521 MQNLADIIIS
-531 FNDGEINVQNIKA
+531 FKEGEINVQN
-544 TNIKA
+544 N

>member
-17 YVCSLIFVLSQVVLS
+17 YVCSLIFVFSQVVLS
-32 LANSISVYVLGK
+32 LANSVSVYVLGK

-50 LHNVLIYLIIVLI
+50 LHNVLIYLIVVLI

-75 RDIFREIVK
+75 RDIFREMVK

-125 CFDSWQLLCKS
+125 CFDSWQMICKG
-136 IEIITSITVTAYII
+136 IEILTSIGVTTYII
-150 LSMNVTLSALLL
+150 LHMNVSLSVVLL
-162 IVIPILSFITIKAMS
+162 IIIPILSFITIKAMS
-177 VASKTHVT
+177 IASKTHVI
-185 RQKANRIYMGIFSE
+185 RQNADRTYMGIFSE
-199 MVYVAKEIRIFNI
+199 LTYLAKEIRIFNI
-212 YGVLGKKFYEAKE
+212 YNVLGNKFQEAKD
-225 QKFAADLKHKRA
+225 QKFEADLKHKKA
-237 ILFCRVI
+237 ILLCRSI
-244 EKVSYI
+244 EKISYI

-259 GLFLKSKGTLSIGA
+259 GLFLRSKGTLSIGE

-296 MRVNNNY
+296 MKVNNNY
-303 LYKAFE
+303 LHKAFE
-309 PFLENLNEDEKSN
+309 PFLRNNNEDKKSYTKIFKDIN
-322 KRLDK
+322 S
-327 EIISLKADNIC
+327 IKADNIS
-338 FAYSEGDM
+338 FSYYEGEP
-346 IISNLSFEIKSGDL
+346 IISNLNFEINRGDFIFIHGLSG
-360 VFINGASGLGKST
+360 SGKT
-373 LLKLLIKILNVKN
+373 TLIKLILKIMNVKN
-386 GKLMLNGIDYT
+386 GRLMLNGINYT
-397 ELFSEDIRKH
+397 EISGEEIRNC

-428 ANEKISEKDAAV
+428 ANETISEEDAV
-440 ALESVGLYELGLDE
+440 NALNTVGLSELSLNE
-454 FIGET
+454 LIGET

-473 ARCIVKKAPVLI
+473 ARCIVKEAPILI
-485 FDEPFSQIDIASERI
+485 FDEPFSQIDEASEKI

-512 RIIVSHNLE
+512 RIVVSHKLE
-521 MQKYADIVIS
+521 MQNHADFIIS
-531 FNDGEINVQNIKA
+531 FKDGEINVQN
-544 TNIKA
+544 N

>member
-44 IFDSIS
+44 IFNSIS

-63 SIYILEGILVVI
+63 SMYVLEGLFVVI
-75 RDIFREIVK
+75 RDIFREIIK
-84 TDMQNALRNRLISGY
+84 TDMQSSLRNRLMLGY
-99 FSVETN
+99 FSTETDN
-105 NDINK
+105 GIDK

-125 CFDSWQLLCKS
+125 CFDSWQMICKG
-136 IEIITSITVTAYII
+136 IEITTSIGVTTYII
-150 LSMNVTLSALLL
+150 LHMNVSLSVVLL
-162 IVIPILSFITIKAMS
+162 IIIPILSFITIKAMS
-177 VASKTHVT
+177 IASKTHVI
-185 RQKANRIYMGIFSE
+185 RQNADRTYMGIFSE
-199 MVYVAKEIRIFNI
+199 LTYLAKEIRIFNI
-212 YGVLGKKFYEAKE
+212 YNVLGNKFHEAKE
-225 QKFAADLKHKRA
+225 QKFEADLKHKKA
-237 ILFCRVI
+237 ILFCRSI
-244 EKVSYI
+244 EKISYI

-259 GLFLKSKGTLSIGA
+259 GLFLRSKGTLSIGE

-296 MRVNNNY
+296 MKVNNNY

-309 PFLENLNEDEKSN
+309 PFLRNNNEDKKSYT
-322 KRLDK
+322 KILK
-327 EIISLKADNIC
+327 EINSIKADNIS
-338 FAYSEGDM
+338 FSYYEGEP
-346 IISNLSFEIKSGDL
+346 IISNLNFEINRGDFIFIHGLSG
-360 VFINGASGLGKST
+360 SGKTTLIKL
-373 LLKLLIKILNVKN
+373 LLKIMNVKN
-386 GKLMLNGIDYT
+386 GRLMLNGINYT
-397 ELFSEDIRKH
+397 EISGEEIRNC

-428 ANEKISEKDAAV
+428 ANETISEEDAV
-440 ALESVGLYELGLDE
+440 NALNTVGLSELSLNE
-454 FIGET
+454 LIGET

-473 ARCIVKKAPVLI
+473 ARCIVKEAPILI
-485 FDEPFSQIDIASERI
+485 FDEPFSQIDEASEKI

-512 RIIVSHNLE
+512 RIIVSHKLE
-521 MQKYADIVIS
+521 MQNLADIIIS
-531 FNDGEINVQNIKA
+531 FKEGEINVQN
-544 TNIKA
+544 N

>member
-17 YVCSLIFVLSQVVLS
+17 YVCSLIFVFSQVVLS
-32 LANSISVYVLGK
+32 LANSVSVYVLGK

-50 LHNVLIYLIIVLI
+50 LHNVLIYLIVVLI

-199 MVYVAKEIRIFNI
+199 MVYLAKEIRIFNI

-259 GLFLKSKGTLSIGA
+259 GLFLKSKGTLSIGE

-327 EIISLKADNIC
+327 
-338 FAYSEGDM
+338 
-346 IISNLSFEIKSGDL
+346 
-360 VFINGASGLGKST
+360 
-373 LLKLLIKILNVKN
+373 
-386 GKLMLNGIDYT
+386 
-397 ELFSEDIRKH
+397 
-407 IAYLSQKPFIF
+407 
-418 DGTIF
+418 
-423 ENIKW
+423 
-428 ANEKISEKDAAV
+428 
-440 ALESVGLYELGLDE
+440 
-454 FIGET
+454 
-459 GRQLSGGEKQRIAL
+459 
-473 ARCIVKKAPVLI
+473 
-485 FDEPFSQIDIASERI
+485 
-500 ISEYILKQKNKI
+500 
-512 RIIVSHNLE
+512 
-521 MQKYADIVIS
+521 
-531 FNDGEINVQNIKA
+531 
-544 TNIKA
+544 